1 MSYTLSVT
9 LESDATF
16 ARGEGTGSEV
26 DTEVEYDLATGL
38 PFVRGRVLKGL
49 LTEECANILFA
60 LGAGA
65 AAGRLESAA
74 GRLFGR
80 AGSTMQDDGLLRIGT
95 ARLPAELIAAVRAQ
109 VDEKK
114 LDPAD
119 VLASLT
125 DVRRQTSVKDAT
137 VLEQLIYRLRQ
148 EIEKQDLDGEEVLAL
163 LTDSRRSSAWSN
175 DEQIVKLAA
184 AARSEIRVHRLGAAE
199 VRDLLMD
206 VRYSPMVDGNGVP
219 EGGSLRSVR
228 VVLRG
233 VTFVASLHVPAN
245 DADALALLAACV
257 KAVRRGGLGRNRGRG
272 KLALALQQ
280 KGSDVTAQ
288 HFKAFENLVATDL
301 AVKGGK

>member
-16 ARGEGTGSEV
+16 ARGDGTGSEV
-26 DTEVEYDLATGL
+26 DTEVEYDSATGL

-60 LGAGA
+60 LGNHPE
-65 AAGRLESAA
+65 AGRLESAA

-80 AGSTMQDDGLLRIGT
+80 AGSTMQDDGLLRVGT
-95 ARLPAELIAAVRAQ
+95 ARLPADLIRAVRAQ
-109 VDEKK
+109 VEGKE

-137 VLEQLIYRLRQ
+137 VLEQQIYRLRQ
-148 EIEKQDLDGEEVLAL
+148 EIEKQALDAEEVLAL
-163 LTDSRRSSAWSN
+163 LTDSRRSPVWSN
-175 DEQIVKLAA
+175 DEQTVKLVA
-184 AARSEIRVHRLGAAE
+184 AARDEIRAHRLGAAE

-233 VTFVASLHVPAN
+233 VTFVAALHMPAN
-245 DADALALLAACV
+245 DADALALLVACV

-280 KGSDVTAQ
+280 NGSDVTAQ
-288 HFKAFENLVATDL
+288 HFDAFAKLVAANA
-301 AVKGGK
+301 AVRGGK

>member
-26 DTEVEYDLATGL
+26 DTEVEHDSATGL

-60 LGAGA
+60 LVGNSAEPK
-65 AAGRLESAA
+65 LQQAA

-80 AGSTMQDDGLLRIGT
+80 AGSTMQDDGLLRVGT
-95 ARLPAELIAAVRAQ
+95 ARLPADLISAVQAQ
-109 VDEKK
+109 VEIDK

-125 DVRRQTSVKDAT
+125 DVRRQTSVD
-137 VLEQLIYRLRQ
+137 
-148 EIEKQDLDGEEVLAL
+148 DDGLPQA
-163 LTDSRRSSAWSN
+163 
-175 DEQIVKLAA
+175 
-184 AARSEIRVHRLGAAE
+184 
-199 VRDLLMD
+199 
-206 VRYSPMVDGNGVP
+206 
-219 EGGSLRSVR
+219 GSLRSAR

-233 VTFVASLHVPAN
+233 VAFVAPLSLPAQ
-245 DADALALLAACV
+245 DTDGMALLAACV

-272 KLALALQQ
+272 RLTLALQ
-280 KGSDVTAQ
+280 KDGRDVTAN
-288 HFKAFENLVATDL
+288 HFDMFAKLVASGE
-301 AVKGGK
+301 AAKGGK